1 MKDRKRQRAN
11 RKAKHHE
18 EKLDKRSDYGYKDL
32 TPYNAVLKMRTNGKA
47 EIALK

>member
-32 TPYNAVLKMRTNGKA
+32 TPYNAALKMRTNGKA